1 MEIFIVSL
9 IVPLLILAVGLV
21 VAYFIIKAAVINGQ
35 RHARREA
42 YVEDFLPEKAT
53 WLSPRQR
60 EELKD
65 HAARLGRA

>member
-9 IVPLLILAVGLV
+9 IIPLLILAVGLV

-65 HAARLGRA
+65 HAARLGRV